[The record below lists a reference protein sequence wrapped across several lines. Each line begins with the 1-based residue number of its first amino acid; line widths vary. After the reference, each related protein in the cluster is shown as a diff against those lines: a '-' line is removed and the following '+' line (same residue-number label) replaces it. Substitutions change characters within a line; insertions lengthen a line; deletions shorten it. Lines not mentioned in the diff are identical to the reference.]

1 MSAAGNV
8 VRQVSATE
16 NEIFFGGGELGEL
29 MRSVDWSRTVLPPP
43 QAWDP
48 SLRTAVSIC
57 LSSRF
62 PIVIFWGREF
72 AGLYNDA
79 YIPILGPKH
88 PHMFGRPAEECW
100 HEIWDV
106 IGPMLNGVL
115 DTGRATWSEDLQLIL
130 NRNLPRE
137 ECYFTFSYSA
147 IRTDSGNVGGVFCAV
162 TETSERVINDRR
174 LTTLGDLGARA
185 AEAETAQE
193 ACQIAS
199 ETLCA
204 NTADVPFHLL
214 YLVEDTHVR
223 LAAGTPIAQDVAA
236 RPQVLITDPSSLW
249 PFEKVWTTGRSQLV
263 IGLEER
269 VPGLP
274 AGGWP
279 EPCNAA
285 LLLPLGAPG
294 QARPQGF
301 LVAGINPRRVFD
313 APYRSFFDLVAGNAG
328 TAVANAKAYEEEKRR
343 AEGLAELDR
352 AKTVFFSNVSHEFRT
367 PLTLLLGPLEDLLQ
381 QPGGSASRNHELIE
395 VAHRNGLR
403 LQKLVNTLLDFSRIE
418 AGRVQAVYQP
428 TDVCVLTADL
438 SSNFRAA
445 VEKAGIKFVIDCPP
459 LSRPVYLDREM
470 WEKIVLNLLSN
481 AFKFTLAGTI
491 TVAIRDRGE
500 HLELSIA
507 DTGIG
512 IPAQELPRIFERFHR
527 VEGARGRTFEG
538 TGIGLAL
545 VNELVKLQ
553 GGSVSVQ
560 SQVDQ
565 GTTFIVSIPFG
576 KAHLPQDKID
586 AGSSLQ
592 PAPSAVDSYVEE
604 ALRWLPE
611 TPGWL
616 PERPSANPQGAPRQR
631 ILLADDNADMRSY
644 LKRILGQHYDIQ
656 TAVNGEEALA
666 QAIHSPP
673 DLILSDVMMPRLDGF
688 GLLSQLRAHQKTKTI
703 PVILLSARAGEES
716 CVEGLEAGADDYL
729 VKPFT
734 ARELLARVSSHL
746 AMARVRR
753 EATES
758 LATSEGRFR
767 TMANSAP
774 VLIWLDGPDR
784 RCIWVNEPW
793 LKFGGRT
800 MDQELG
806 EGWTELMHPEDLPG
820 CLANY
825 QQCFD
830 RRQQFSMECRARRHD
845 GEWRWM
851 LNHGIPLFSQS
862 GEFTGFIGSCVDI
875 TDRKEMERELQ
886 LLLDASGTLLA
897 SPHESN
903 VVQTI
908 LSVAQRFVAADAY
921 AIWRQTGPDAW
932 SAIATFGLS
941 DNYSRTAVQPSTQL
955 STQPSTQPSLRPE
968 PQAFSDIEQAP
979 LLVSRLE
986 MYRAEGIRSLLTI
999 PMTLHGTL
1007 SGTLVFYYRKPHQF
1021 TERETRLAAT
1031 LANLTAAALGTSDL
1045 YERQKALRAVAEESA
1060 QRTEFLAEAGSALA
1074 SSLDYRLTL
1083 AKVAGL
1089 AVPFFA
1095 DWCGVNIV
1103 DDNGVLQRLVIRH
1116 AGVEMDVARD
1126 LQKLFPTS
1134 RNPAARLAVRA
1145 RKTQFIEQISDSLMA
1160 RYIRQPE
1167 RLALLQS
1174 LGLRS
1179 AIFAP
1184 LVARGRTLG
1193 VLTFATAES
1202 ARCYT
1207 PEDVSLAEELAH
1219 RAALAVDN
1227 ARLFADVAHERE
1239 RVQITNRTLR
1249 NANQALRR
1257 ANDDLEQFAFSASH
1271 DLREPLRT
1279 VAVYTELLKRH
1290 FGDKLDAK
1298 AATFVG
1304 YTVSGVRRMEALMND
1319 LLSYVQAARGTDE
1332 EPPAVDSNQVLNMTL
1347 ANLQTAIQES
1357 GASILSGD
1365 LPYVPVHAVHL
1376 EQLFQNLIGNA
1387 IKYRNGAAPQ
1397 IEIAARRSSH
1407 QEWTFSV
1414 KDNGIGIDPQYAK
1427 QVFGIFKRLH
1437 SSESYS
1443 GTGIGLAICQ
1453 KIVERYGGRIWVES
1467 ELGKGAT
1474 FCFTLPAAQS

>member
-8 VRQVSATE
+8 VRQISLRE
-16 NEIFFGGGELGEL
+16 SEIFSGGGETGAL
-29 MRSVDWSRTVLPPP
+29 MRSLDWSKTVLGTPD
-43 QAWDP
+43 AWP
-48 SLRTAVSIC
+48 SSLKTAVSIC
-57 LSSRF
+57 LNSRF

-72 AGLYNDA
+72 AVLYNDA
-79 YIPILGPKH
+79 YIPMLGPKH
-88 PHMFGRPAEECW
+88 PRMLGTPAEECW

-115 DTGRATWSEDLQLIL
+115 DTGQATWSEDLQLIL

-147 IRTDSGNVGGVFCAV
+147 IRTDSGNVDGVFCAV

-185 AEAETAQE
+185 AEADTAQE

-199 ETLCA
+199 ETLRA

-214 YLVEDTHVR
+214 YLVEEDHVR
-223 LAAGTPIAQDVAA
+223 LAACTPIAKDVAA
-236 RPQVLITDPSSLW
+236 PSQVLITDPCSLW

-274 AGGWP
+274 GGGWP

-294 QARPQGF
+294 QPRPQGF

-328 TAVANAKAYEEEKRR
+328 TAVANAKAYEAEKRR

-367 PLTLLLGPLEDLLQ
+367 PLTLLLGPLEDLLK
-381 QPGGSASRNHELIE
+381 QPGDRASRNHELIE

-403 LQKLVNTLLDFSRIE
+403 LRKLVNTLLDFSRIE
-418 AGRVQAVYQP
+418 AGRVQATYQS
-428 TDVCVLTADL
+428 TDVCALTADL
-438 SSNFRAA
+438 ASNFRAA
-445 VEKAGIKFVIDCPP
+445 VEKAGIEFVIDCPP
-459 LSRPVYLDREM
+459 LGRPVYLDRDM
-470 WEKIVLNLLSN
+470 WEKIVHNLLSN
-481 AFKFTLAGTI
+481 AFKFTFAGTI
-491 TVAIRDRGE
+491 TVALRDRGE
-500 HLELSIA
+500 HLEFSIA

-512 IPAQELPRIFERFHR
+512 IPAKELPRIFERFHR
-527 VEGARGRTFEG
+527 VEGSRGRTFEG

-545 VNELVKLQ
+545 VNELVKLH
-553 GGSVSVQ
+553 GGAITVE

-565 GTTFIVSIPFG
+565 GTTFVVTVPFG

-586 AGSSLQ
+586 APRSLQ
-592 PAPSAVDSYVEE
+592 SATSGVDSYVEE

-611 TPGWL
+611 SPAEPVERLPVTPQ
-616 PERPSANPQGAPRQR
+616 AAPRER
-631 ILLADDNADMRSY
+631 ILVADDNADMRSY
-644 LKRILGQHYDIQ
+644 LKRILGQHYEVQ
-656 TAVNGEEALA
+656 TAANGEEALA
-666 QAIHSPP
+666 EAINLPP
-673 DLILSDVMMPRLDGF
+673 DLILSDIMMPRLDGF
-688 GLLSQLRAHQKTKTI
+688 GLLNQLRTHQSTKSV

-716 CVEGLEAGADDYL
+716 RVGGLEAGADDYL

-746 AMARVRR
+746 ALVRVRR

-774 VLIWLDGPDR
+774 VLIWMAGPDKR
-784 RCIWVNEPW
+784 STWLNEPW
-793 LKFGGRT
+793 LKFTGRS
-800 MDQELG
+800 MDQDLG
-806 EGWTELMHPEDLPG
+806 DGWTELIHPEDLPA
-820 CLANY
+820 CLAAY
-825 QQCFD
+825 HQCFD
-830 RRQQFSMECRARRHD
+830 ARQELSMEHRLRRHD
-845 GEWRWM
+845 GEWRWI
-851 LNHGIPLFSQS
+851 LTRGIPLYSQP
-862 GEFTGFIGSCVDI
+862 GEFAGFIGSCIDI

-921 AIWRQTGPDAW
+921 AVWRQTGPDLW
-932 SAIATFGLS
+932 NAIATVGLS
-941 DNYSRTAVQPSTQL
+941 DNYSRTALRPATH
-955 STQPSTQPSLRPE
+955 PSLRPE
-968 PQAFSDIEQAP
+968 PQAYSDIEQAP
-979 LLVSRLE
+979 HLANRLE

-999 PMTLHGTL
+999 PMTLHGAL

-1031 LANLTAAALGTSDL
+1031 LANLAAAALGTSDL
-1045 YERQKALRAVAEESA
+1045 YERQKALRTVAEESA
-1060 QRTEFLAEAGSALA
+1060 QRTEFLAEAGTALA
-1074 SSLDYRLTL
+1074 SSLDYHLTL
-1083 AKVAGL
+1083 TKVAEL

-1103 DDNGVLQRLVIRH
+1103 DDTGVVRRLVLRH
-1116 AGVEMDVARD
+1116 AGVHMDVARD

-1134 RNPAARLAVRA
+1134 RNPAARLAVRT
-1145 RKTQFIEQISDSLMA
+1145 RKPQFIEEISDTLLT

-1167 RLALLQS
+1167 QLALLRS

-1179 AIFAP
+1179 MIFAP

-1193 VLTFATAES
+1193 VLAFATAES
-1202 ARCYT
+1202 GRRYT
-1207 PEDVSLAEELAH
+1207 PEDVALAEELAH
-1219 RAALAVDN
+1219 RAALAVDS

-1239 RVQITNRTLR
+1239 RVQMANRTLR

-1290 FGDKLDAK
+1290 FGDKLDSK
-1298 AATFVG
+1298 AATFIG
-1304 YTVSGVRRMEALMND
+1304 YTVSGARRMEALMND

-1332 EPPAVDSNQVLNMTL
+1332 EPPAIDSNQVLNITL

-1357 GASILSGD
+1357 GACIVSDD
-1365 LPYVPVHAVHL
+1365 LPSVPVHAVHL

-1387 IKYRNGAAPQ
+1387 IKYRNDAPPQ
-1397 IEIAARRSSH
+1397 IEIAARGSPH
-1407 QEWTFSV
+1407 GWTFYV
-1414 KDNGIGIDPQYAK
+1414 RDNGIGIDPQYAK

-1474 FCFTLPAAQS
+1474 FCFTLPVEQP

>member
-8 VRQVSATE
+8 VRQISPPE
-16 NEIFFGGGELGEL
+16 SEIFLGGGETGAL
-29 MRSVDWSRTVLPPP
+29 MRSLDWSKTVLGTPD
-43 QAWDP
+43 AWP
-48 SLRTAVSIC
+48 SSLKTAVGIC
-57 LSSRF
+57 LNSRF

-72 AGLYNDA
+72 AVLYNDA
-79 YIPILGPKH
+79 YIPMLGPKH
-88 PHMFGRPAEECW
+88 PRMLGTPAEECW

-115 DTGRATWSEDLQLIL
+115 DTGQATWSEDLQLIL

-147 IRTDSGNVGGVFCAV
+147 IRTDSGNVDGVFCAV

-185 AEAETAQE
+185 AEADTAQE

-199 ETLCA
+199 ETLRA

-214 YLVEDTHVR
+214 YLVEENHVR

-236 RPQVLITDPSSLW
+236 PLQVLITDPSSLW

-274 AGGWP
+274 AGRWP

-294 QARPQGF
+294 QPRPQGF

-367 PLTLLLGPLEDLLQ
+367 PLTLLLGPLEDLLK
-381 QPGGSASRNHELIE
+381 QPGARASLSHELID
-395 VAHRNGLR
+395 VAHRNALR

-418 AGRVQAVYQP
+418 AGRVQAAYQP
-428 TDVCVLTADL
+428 TDVCALTADL

-445 VEKAGIKFVIDCPP
+445 VEKASIKFVIDCPP
-459 LSRPVYLDREM
+459 LSRPVYLDRDM
-470 WEKIVLNLLSN
+470 WEKIVHNLLSN
-481 AFKFTLAGTI
+481 AFKFTFAGTI

-500 HLELSIA
+500 HLEFSIA

-512 IPAQELPRIFERFHR
+512 IPAKELPRIFERFHR
-527 VEGARGRTFEG
+527 VEGSRGRTFEG

-545 VNELVKLQ
+545 VNELVKLH
-553 GGSVSVQ
+553 GGSIAVE

-576 KAHLPQDKID
+576 TAHLPQDKID
-586 AGSSLQ
+586 AAGSLQ
-592 PAPSAVDSYVEE
+592 PTVSAVDSFVEE
-604 ALRWLPE
+604 AVRWLPE
-611 TPGWL
+611 SPGEPVQRLPAATP
-616 PERPSANPQGAPRQR
+616 EAAPRER

-644 LKRILGQHYDIQ
+644 LKRILGQHYEVQ
-656 TAVNGEEALA
+656 TASNGEEALA
-666 QAIHSPP
+666 LAIDSPP
-673 DLILSDVMMPRLDGF
+673 DLILSDIMMPRLDGF
-688 GLLSQLRAHQKTKTI
+688 GLLNQLRSHQSTKTV

-716 CVEGLEAGADDYL
+716 RVGGLEAGADDYL

-734 ARELLARVSSHL
+734 ARELLARIRSHL

-767 TMANSAP
+767 IMANSAP
-774 VLIWLDGPDR
+774 ILIWLAGSDK

-793 LKFGGRT
+793 LKFSGRT
-800 MDQELG
+800 MDRELG
-806 EGWTELMHPEDLPG
+806 DGWTELMHPEDLPV
-820 CLANY
+820 CLATY
-825 QQCFD
+825 QQCFET
-830 RRQQFSMECRARRHD
+830 RQQFSMECRVRRHD

-875 TDRKEMERELQ
+875 TDRKEMEQELQ

-897 SPHESN
+897 SPHEPN

-921 AIWRQTGPDAW
+921 AIWRQTTADAW
-932 SAIATFGLS
+932 SAIATVGLS
-941 DNYSRTAVQPSTQL
+941 DNYSRTAVQPAVQSG
-955 STQPSTQPSLRPE
+955 LRPE
-968 PQAFSDIEQAP
+968 TQAFSDIEQAP
-979 LLVSRLE
+979 VLVNRLE
-986 MYRAEGIRSLLTI
+986 TYRAEGIRSLLTV

-1045 YERQKALRAVAEESA
+1045 YERQKALRTVAEETA
-1060 QRTEFLAEAGSALA
+1060 HRTEFLAEAGSALA
-1074 SSLDYRLTL
+1074 SSLDYHLTL
-1083 AKVAGL
+1083 TKVAEL

-1103 DDNGVLQRLVIRH
+1103 DDNGVVRRLVLRH
-1116 AGVEMDVARD
+1116 AGVHMDVARD

-1134 RNPAARLAVRA
+1134 RNPAARLAVRT
-1145 RKTQFIEQISDSLMA
+1145 RKTQFIEEISDPLLA

-1167 RLALLQS
+1167 QLALLQS

-1193 VLTFATAES
+1193 VLAFATAES
-1202 ARCYT
+1202 GRRYT
-1207 PEDVSLAEELAH
+1207 PEDVALAEELAH

-1239 RVQITNRTLR
+1239 RVQMANRTLR

-1304 YTVSGVRRMEALMND
+1304 YTVSGARRMEALMND

-1357 GASILSGD
+1357 GASILSDD
-1365 LPYVPVHAVHL
+1365 LPFVPVHAVHL
-1376 EQLFQNLIGNA
+1376 EQLFQNLIANA
-1387 IKYRNGAAPQ
+1387 IKYRNDTPPR
-1397 IEIAARRSSH
+1397 IEIAARRSPH
-1407 QEWTFSV
+1407 EWTFHV

-1474 FCFTLPAAQS
+1474 FCFTLPVAQS

>member
-8 VRQVSATE
+8 VRQAFPVDR
-16 NEIFFGGGELGEL
+16 EIFSGGGETGAL
-29 MRSVDWSRTVLPPP
+29 MRSLDWSQTVLGTPDV
-43 QAWDP
+43 WP
-48 SLRTAVSIC
+48 SSLKTAVDIC

-72 AGLYNDA
+72 AVLYNDA

-88 PHMFGRPAEECW
+88 PGALGTPARGCW
-100 HEIWDV
+100 SEIWDTIGAMLESV
-106 IGPMLNGVL
+106 IESGQ
-115 DTGRATWSEDLQLIL
+115 ATWSEDLQLIL

-147 IRTDSGNVGGVFCAV
+147 IRTDSGKVGGVFCAV

-174 LTTLGDLGARA
+174 LMTLGDLGARA
-185 AEAETAQE
+185 AEARTADE

-199 ETLCA
+199 ETLRS

-214 YLVEDTHVR
+214 YLVEENHVR
-223 LAAGTPIAQDVAA
+223 LAAGTPIDQEVAA
-236 RPQVLITDPSSLW
+236 PRQVLITNPSSLW
-249 PFEKVWTTGRSQLV
+249 PFERVWNTGRSQLV

-343 AEGLAELDR
+343 AEALAELDR

-367 PLTLLLGPLEDLLQ
+367 PLTLLLGPLEDLLK
-381 QPGGSASRNHELIE
+381 QPSGSASRNHELIE
-395 VAHRNGLR
+395 VAHRNGQR

-418 AGRVQAVYQP
+418 AGRVQAAYQR
-428 TDVCVLTADL
+428 TDVCSLTADL

-445 VEKAGIKFVIDCPP
+445 IEKAGIKFVINCPP
-459 LSRPVYLDREM
+459 LNKPVYLDRDM

-481 AFKFTLAGTI
+481 AFKFTFDGSI
-491 TVAIRDRGE
+491 TVAVRDRGD
-500 HLELSIA
+500 HLEFSVA

-512 IPAQELPRIFERFHR
+512 IPDQELPRIFERFHR
-527 VEGARGRTFEG
+527 VEGSRGRTFEG

-545 VNELVKLQ
+545 VSELVKLH
-553 GGSVSVQ
+553 GGSITVQ

-565 GTTFIVSIPFG
+565 GTTFIVTIPFG
-576 KAHLPQDKID
+576 TAHLPKDKIES
-586 AGSSLQ
+586 ARSVEPTASAAASSIASD
-592 PAPSAVDSYVEE
+592 PFIEE

-611 TPGWL
+611 TSSESIDRL
-616 PERPSANPQGAPRQR
+616 PAAPKSAGLERV
-631 ILLADDNADMRSY
+631 LLADDNADMRSY
-644 LKRILGQHYDIQ
+644 LKRILGEHYEVQ
-656 TAVNGEEALA
+656 TAANGEEALA
-666 QAIHSPP
+666 TAIKFPP

-688 GLLSQLRAHQKTKTI
+688 GLLNQLRARPETKTI
-703 PVILLSARAGEES
+703 PVIFLSARAGEES
-716 CVEGLEAGADDYL
+716 RVGGLDAGADDYL

-753 EATES
+753 DATES

-767 TMANSAP
+767 SMANSAP
-774 VLIWLDGPDR
+774 VLIWMAGPDKR
-784 RCIWVNEPW
+784 SIWVNEPW
-793 LKFGGRT
+793 LKFTGRT
-800 MDQELG
+800 LDQELG
-806 EGWTELMHPEDLPG
+806 DGGIELVHPEDLPSW
-820 CLANY
+820 LATY
-825 QQCFD
+825 HQHFD
-830 RRQQFSMECRARRHD
+830 ARQQFSAELRLRRHD
-845 GEWRWM
+845 GEWRWI
-851 LNHGIPLFSQS
+851 LTHGIPLHSQP
-862 GEFTGFIGSCVDI
+862 GDFAGFIGSCIDI
-875 TDRKEMERELQ
+875 TDRKEMERQLQ

-897 SPHESN
+897 SPHEAN
-903 VVQTI
+903 VMQTI

-921 AIWRQTGPDAW
+921 AIWRQTAPDSW
-932 SAIATFGLS
+932 SAIATVGLS
-941 DNYSRTAVQPSTQL
+941 DDYSRTAVQPAA
-955 STQPSTQPSLRPE
+955 QPALRPE
-968 PQAFSDIEQAP
+968 PQAYSDIEQAP
-979 LLVSRLE
+979 LLASRLDT
-986 MYRAEGIRSLLTI
+986 YRAEGIRSMLTV

-1007 SGTLVFYYRKPHQF
+1007 SGTLVFYYRSPHHF
-1021 TERETRLAAT
+1021 TDKETRLAAT

-1045 YERQKALRAVAEESA
+1045 YERQKALRSVAEETA
-1060 QRTEFLAEAGSALA
+1060 HRTEFLAEAGSALA
-1074 SSLDYRLTL
+1074 SSLDYHLTL
-1083 AKVAGL
+1083 TKVAEL

-1095 DWCGVNIV
+1095 DWCGVNIA
-1103 DDNGVLQRLVIRH
+1103 DDSGVMRRIVLRH
-1116 AGVEMDVARD
+1116 AGVDMEIARD

-1134 RNPAARLAVRA
+1134 RNPAARLAVRT
-1145 RKTQFIEQISDSLMA
+1145 RKAQLIEEVSDSLLA
-1160 RYIRQPE
+1160 QYIRQPE
-1167 RLALLQS
+1167 QLAPLQS

-1179 AIFAP
+1179 LIFAP

-1202 ARCYT
+1202 GRRYSS
-1207 PEDVSLAEELAH
+1207 EDVALAEELAH
-1219 RAALAVDN
+1219 RVALAVDN

-1239 RVQITNRTLR
+1239 RVQKTNRTLR
-1249 NANQALRR
+1249 SANQALRR
-1257 ANDDLEQFAFSASH
+1257 ANDDLEQFAYSASH

-1290 FGDKLDAK
+1290 FGDRLDSK
-1298 AATFVG
+1298 AETFIG
-1304 YTVSGVRRMEALMND
+1304 YTVSGARRMEALMND

-1332 EPPAVDSNQVLNMTL
+1332 EPPAIASNQVLNITL
-1347 ANLQTAIQES
+1347 GNLQTAIHES
-1357 GASILSGD
+1357 GASVVSDD
-1365 LPYVPVHAVHL
+1365 LPSVPVHAVHL

-1387 IKYRNGAAPQ
+1387 IKYRNDAPPQ
-1397 IEIAARRSSH
+1397 IQISARRSP
-1407 QEWTFSV
+1407 QEWTFYV

-1474 FCFTLPAAQS
+1474 FCFTLPVAQS